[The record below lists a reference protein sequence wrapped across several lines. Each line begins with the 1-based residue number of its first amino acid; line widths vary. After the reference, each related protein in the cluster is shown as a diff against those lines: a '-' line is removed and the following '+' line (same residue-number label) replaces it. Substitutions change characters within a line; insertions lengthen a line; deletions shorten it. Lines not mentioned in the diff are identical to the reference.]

1 MITVRFAILLH
12 LISPFSS
19 TLFILFIPINSFS
32 FVCKTLSSLH
42 WTSSCT
48 RLSKT
53 VWWRFHHLSPSMRE
67 RPFTQLPISLISR
80 YMSVLTPLTLTP
92 STFFPPQFLFPFYS
106 SSVLQT
112 LPSIPNYWIPFLSF
126 TPLSSFHFHCYPSF
140 SPLPFSLFF
149 APSPIF
155 PPVCLHRFS
164 LWSRRTQQPPFTTAS
179 TECSKSQAPSFSTT
193 WARVLYRLVNETS
206 LIYVVRNNW
215 LQTCS
220 EK

>member
-112 LPSIPNYWIPFLSF
+112 LPSIPNYWIPFLSSPLLHFLPF
-126 TPLSSFHFHCYPSF
+126 TSTATLPFLHSPSPSSSPL
-140 SPLPFSLFF
+140 LPFSLLFVF
-149 APSPIF
+149 IGSLSDRGEHSSRPS
-155 PPVCLHRFS
+155 LRHRQS
-164 LWSRRTQQPPFTTAS
+164 VRRAKHRHF
-179 TECSKSQAPSFSTT
+179 
-193 WARVLYRLVNETS
+193 
-206 LIYVVRNNW
+206 
-215 LQTCS
+215 LQHGREFCTG
-220 EK
+220 